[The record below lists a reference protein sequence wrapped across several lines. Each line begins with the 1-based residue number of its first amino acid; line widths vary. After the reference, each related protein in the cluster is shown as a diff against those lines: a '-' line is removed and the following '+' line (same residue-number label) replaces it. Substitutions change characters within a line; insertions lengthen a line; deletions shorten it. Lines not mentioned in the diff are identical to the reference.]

1 MLLILSGKKGFEVA
15 LVNNTAEKS
24 LFFPPNHWYQH
35 STPTSERDRDNSK
48 IGWQSSVRM
57 TRNSS
62 HSLIS
67 EILNPMIIYV
77 NSGAANM
84 SGKCITTG
92 AFMVFLKW
100 RTCSGYECHHEAIFM
115 NISSRFDRTFL
126 PARRLHRVTNMT
138 SSFQI
143 ISIEGFIKHWLM
155 WLAIQKVLSLDS
167 IHASITPFISTA

>member
-24 LFFPPNHWYQH
+24 LFFRPNHWYQH
-35 STPTSERDRDNSK
+35 STPTSERDRDSSK

-92 AFMVFLKW
+92 AFMFFLN
-100 RTCSGYECHHEAIFM
+100 EEPVQDM
-115 NISSRFDRTFL
+115 NATT
-126 PARRLHRVTNMT
+126 RLF
-138 SSFQI
+138 S
-143 ISIEGFIKHWLM
+143 
-155 WLAIQKVLSLDS
+155 
-167 IHASITPFISTA
+167 